1 MRGGESLCVSIVVV
15 FPVPFWSDLFP
26 LFVKDRFNHYS
37 CSISSHSLHHLCL
50 CYLRTAAFLLLSS
63 RWRVKGKKKWWLRD
77 NSIVFFL
84 FFFFSLLAA
93 ASSLS
98 FTFSVFFFLYYYL
111 LFTKHLPTTTRIS
124 VSQWA
129 WHLILPLFSHRPERR
144 FSVIISCK
152 LVCLYWAPSAGWILY
167 HVVLGYF

>member
-26 LFVKDRFNHYS
+26 LFVKDRSNHYS

-63 RWRVKGKKKWWLRD
+63 RWRWRGGKKRWLRD
-77 NSIVFFL
+77 NSIVFFSFSLCWLQLPHCPSLSL
-84 FFFFSLLAA
+84 FVFFFSLLLPLVHK
-93 ASSLS
+93 AS
-98 FTFSVFFFLYYYL
+98 
-111 LFTKHLPTTTRIS
+111 TTTRIS